1 MAQYI
6 GFSTINAC
14 LPQTTNN
21 VSGLAARS
29 LDGGLGLQQPI
40 NPGKKFR
47 LLNSDLVVRDL
58 INALNIRQGE
68 KVGQPNYGTTVWSF
82 LFDPNT
88 FDVQTQLQNEIKR
101 VASQDPRIILNAVNA
116 FPQENGILVE
126 IEMAVAP
133 FNNPALL
140 SIFFNQTTSAAA
152 VV

>member
-29 LDGGLGLQQPI
+29 LDGGLGLQQPL

-47 LLNSDLVVRDL
+47 LLNSQLVVQDL

-68 KVGQPNYGTTVWSF
+68 KVGQPNYGSAVWNF

-88 FDVQTQLQNEIKR
+88 VDVQNQLKNEIKR
-101 VASQDPRIILNAVNA
+101 VASQDPRIILNNVNA
-116 FPQENGILVE
+116 FPKENGILVE

-133 FNNPALL
+133 FNNASLL
-140 SIFFNQTTSAAA
+140 SIFFNQSTNTAA

>member
-21 VSGLAARS
+21 VSGLASRS
-29 LDGGLGLQQPI
+29 LDGGLGLQQPL

-47 LLNSDLVVRDL
+47 LLNSSLVVQDL
-58 INALNIRQGE
+58 INALNIRQGQ
-68 KVGQPNYGTTVWSF
+68 KVGQPNYGSAVWDF

-88 FDVQTQLQNEIKR
+88 LDVQTLLKNEITR
-101 VASQDPRIILNAVNA
+101 VASQDPRVILNSINV

-126 IEMAVAP
+126 LEMAVAP

-140 SIFFNQTTSAAA
+140 NIFFNQSTNSAA